1 MDDQRDLERRVKEL
15 EDQIAVMR
23 RAGRRNLRKRSSS
36 TILGLPAYDV
46 AIGPDPFSGELRGHA
61 RGFLAVGDIATG
73 VIAVGGLAR
82 GVVAFGGVALGLIGF
97 GGLSLAL
104 GLAIGGLA
112 VGGVALG
119 GGAAGGVA
127 IGGGAAGVYA
137 VGGAAAG
144 THVISPAR
152 RDPEA
157 EAFFARFGV
166 RLPTPQRRR

>member
-119 GGAAGGVA
+119 GGAAG
-127 IGGGAAGVYA
+127 
-137 VGGAAAG
+137 